1 MNTENIQDIYELS
14 PVQKGILFHSLYTPE
29 LGLYFIQY
37 TYKVSGNLNIS
48 ALEQAWQVVAAKH
61 TILRTSFYWQEIDKP
76 LQVVHQQVKVPLEQ
90 QDWRGIDAV
99 EQAKRLQDF
108 LVSDRQ
114 RGFDVS
120 QAPLIRITV
129 IQLADKVY
137 EIVWSKHHLILDG
150 WSAPIV
156 TMGFFQTYKALCQ
169 GQDIS
174 LSPSRPFKDYITWLR
189 KQDLSQAEAFWRKL
203 LKGVKAPTPLNNLK
217 VTNLSA
223 QAEKYDEQQIKLS
236 TATTATLQAFARQHQ
251 LTLNTIFQGAWAILL
266 GRYSCQQEVVYGC
279 GVSGRPVDLLGVESM
294 VGVFI
299 NTLPICI
306 KLNSEQFLL
315 EFLQQL
321 QAQQIEMRQYEYS
334 PLVDVKG
341 WSAVPRNL
349 PLFES
354 IVVFENYPVPQIVQN
369 HEDDLNILE
378 FKGFY
383 KTNYLLNVIGYPGSE
398 LVIGI
403 NYDCQHFDVATITGI
418 LKDFEILLTGIAN
431 NPHLQLKNLSLLTEE
446 QQKIASILEQEI
458 SFNLAVNC
466 S

>member
-1 MNTENIQDIYELS
+1 MKSETIQDIYELS

-37 TYKVSGNLNIS
+37 TYTVSGKLNIA
-48 ALEQAWQVVAAKH
+48 ALEQAWQEVTAKH

-76 LQVVHQQVKVPLEQ
+76 LQVVHQQVKVPVEQ
-90 QDWRGIDAV
+90 QDWRGVDAV
-99 EQAKRLQDF
+99 EQDKRLKDF

-114 RGFDVS
+114 RGFDLS
-120 QAPLIRITV
+120 QAPLMRVTV

-156 TMGFFQTYKALCQ
+156 TTEFFQTYQALCQ
-169 GQDIS
+169 GEDIFS
-174 LSPSRPFKDYITWLR
+174 SPSRPFKDYIAWLR
-189 KQDLSQAEAFWRKL
+189 KQDLSKAEVFWRKL
-203 LKGVKAPTPLNNLK
+203 LNKVQVPTPLTNMK
-217 VTNLSA
+217 VRNLSG
-223 QAEKYDEQQIKLS
+223 QEEKYDEQQIKLS
-236 TATTATLQAFARQHQ
+236 TATTATLQSLGRQHQ

-266 GRYSCQQEVVYGC
+266 SRYSCQEQVIYGC

-299 NTLPICI
+299 NTLPVSV

-315 EFLQQL
+315 EWLKQL
-321 QAQQIEMRQYEYS
+321 QAQQVEMRQYEYS
-334 PLVDVKG
+334 PLVDVHG
-341 WSAVPRNL
+341 WSAIPRTL

-354 IVVFENYPVPQIVQN
+354 IVVFENYPAPQIMQN
-369 HEDDLNILE
+369 EDSIQILD

-398 LVIGI
+398 LVVGI
-403 NYDCQHFDVATITGI
+403 NYDCQQFDAGTIAEI
-418 LKDFEILLTGIAN
+418 LSDFEILLQGIAS
-431 NPHLQLKNLSLLTEE
+431 NPDVQLKNLSFLTLE
-446 QQKIASILEQEI
+446 QQKIRASLEQEFFFDFTPI
-458 SFNLAVNC
+458 KN
-466 S
+466 